1 MARPKRDVRKAAAAD
16 SLYEA
21 CQIAEMCLKAIAE
34 RLSAKSNERKAA
46 AVAMR
51 ILSKAMREY
60 EGPEFKPEQLTE
72 QL

>member
-21 CQIAEMCLKAIAE
+21 CQVAEMCLKAISE
-34 RLSAKSNERKAA
+34 TLSPRSKEIKAA

-51 ILSKAMREY
+51 ILSKAMHDY
-60 EGPEFKPEQLTE
+60 EGPEFKPEKLTE
-72 QL
+72 EL